1 MMMKRIAISLCFF
14 LCACTAVHS
23 QQELEGKYQSRQR
36 SRWEEI
42 LDFPFYSGVLQGQS
56 LTLNKDASFEYCTC
70 AQISTGKWQVN
81 GDSLLLYCSEQKFII
96 DSFNHKPEYIEGTKC
111 WSGAVVFRIKKRTL
125 SRVLKMNGRRYLN
138 CLEKK

>member
-1 MMMKRIAISLCFF
+1 MKTIVTAFCCF
-14 LCACTAVHS
+14 LCACTEVQS
-23 QQELEGKYQSRQR
+23 QQGLEGKYQSRQR

-42 LDFPFYSGVLQGQS
+42 LDFPFYNGALQGQS

-81 GDSLLLYCSEQKFII
+81 GDSLLLYCLEQKFII
-96 DSFNHKPEYIEGTKC
+96 DSFNHKPEYAGGIKC
-111 WSGAVVFRIKKRTL
+111 WTGPEVFRIKKRTL
-125 SRVLKMNGRRYLN
+125 SRVLKMKGRRYLN